1 MNPSQTVPMGALKAL
16 VLCTACA
23 LTCAAH
29 ASEATSL
36 LDSGS
41 YRPLTADRRAAQPGD
56 LLTVVIQEQA
66 SALSTVDANAA
77 RSNGASIQIDPFKG
91 VGRNASANLGSE
103 TTGGGRTQRS
113 GRLLAQ
119 LTVRVEEVLPNGDFR
134 IAGMQNLQINN
145 ETQKIE
151 LRGRVRQRDISD
163 GNVVPSTRIADAEI
177 RFEGEG
183 FASEKSRPGW
193 VGRFLSFFGL

>member
-1 MNPSQTVPMGALKAL
+1 MNRSAKFLNVW
-16 VLCTACA
+16 VLCAICA
-23 LTCAAH
+23 FAIPVFAQD
-29 ASEATSL
+29 ATSL
-36 LDSGS
+36 LDNGS
-41 YRPLTADRRAAQPGD
+41 YRPLTADRRAAQEGD

-66 SALSTVDANAA
+66 SAQSTVDANAS
-77 RSNGASIQIDPFKG
+77 RSNGVSIQVEPFKG
-91 VGRNASANLGSE
+91 IGRNASANLGSE

-119 LTVRVEEVLPNGDFR
+119 LTVRVEEVLPNGDLR

-145 ETQKIE
+145 EAQKIE

-163 GNVVPSTRIADAEI
+163 GNVVSSTRIADADI

-183 FASEKSRPGW
+183 FATEKSRPGW

>member
-1 MNPSQTVPMGALKAL
+1 MNRRLNSPNAW
-16 VLCTACA
+16 VLCAACA
-23 LTCAAH
+23 LAIPAF
-29 ASEATSL
+29 AQDATSL

-41 YRPLTADRRAAQPGD
+41 YRPLTADRRAAQEGD

-66 SALSTVDANAA
+66 SAQSTVDANAS
-77 RSNGASIQIDPFKG
+77 RTNGASIQFDPFKG
-91 VGRNASANLGSE
+91 VGRNASANLGTE

-119 LTVRVEEVLPNGDFR
+119 LTVRVEEVFPNGDLR

-145 ETQKIE
+145 EAQKIE

-163 GNVVPSTRIADAEI
+163 GNVVSSTRIADAEI
-177 RFEGEG
+177 RFEGDG
-183 FASEKSRPGW
+183 FATEKSRPGW
-193 VGRFLSFFGL
+193 IGRFLSFFGL